1 MKAFVASGG
10 ASKGQYLIGALDYLL
25 REKAVTYSIYSG
37 VSIGALV
44 CGFAAQYKD
53 GEEDQLLA
61 DITNLSLS
69 IHTKHV
75 HKRWFLGYLQGLWK
89 TGARNSSP
97 LRGFI
102 RDSIDP
108 AKLKASGKA
117 LRVGTTKLSGK
128 PSDPFVIFTE
138 KSPYIQQA
146 IMASTALSP
155 ILEAVEIEGEW
166 FVDGGFQSPTPIK
179 AAIEAGA
186 TEIDVVLCYP
196 SKMSNFEY
204 GRKLTTVDI
213 LKREIDL
220 AIHKLAW
227 LEIYQ
232 VKATNKLVLAG
243 LASDKKYI
251 KLNIICPKE
260 ELNVDSMKFDPEDA
274 KRLQAQGFHDAKE
287 YFSF

>member
-1 MKAFVASGG
+1 MRAFVASGG

-25 REKAVTYSIYSG
+25 LEKTITYSIYSG

-44 CGFAAQYKD
+44 CGFASQYKR
-53 GEEDQLLA
+53 GEEEQLIE

-69 IHTKHV
+69 IKTKHI
-75 HKRWFLGYLQGLWK
+75 HKRWTLGYLQTIWK

-97 LRGFI
+97 LRNFI
-102 RDSIDP
+102 KEYIDP
-108 AKLKASGKA
+108 ARIKASGNL
-117 LRVGTTKLSGK
+117 LRVGATKLSGK

-138 KSPYIQQA
+138 KSQYIQEA

-155 ILEAVEIEGEW
+155 VLEAVEIAGEW

-196 SKMSNFEY
+196 TNMSNFEY
-204 GRKLTTVDI
+204 GKKLSSLEI
-213 LKREIDL
+213 FKREVDL

-227 LEIYQ
+227 LE
-232 VKATNKLVLAG
+232 VKQTKAINKLVLAG